1 MITDPI
7 LSEWARNECRNAVKE
22 TAKNVYI
29 TYCKS
34 ASQ

>member
-22 TAKNVYI
+22 TAKNVYLAHCNG
-29 TYCKS
+29 TKK
-34 ASQ
+34 